1 MKYYLSSSPFVYPY
15 RTIFKLN
22 ILNKKIVG
30 RASWKLGLPCRKC
43 IQMFS
48 LKIKTNT
55 TGTFRV
61 WCTESRF
68 SAHRLVLWI
77 KEIWIFR
84 CFESWYPVEPS
95 HLGAGPWI
103 TISVWLH
110 CHLVVRGTGLLIEV
124 DDFQVSGDLIKE
136 VFLCKSKRDF
146 YSRWLQRPNKSCH
159 LSFLMCSFAK
169 ASWFPLIKI
178 SGICILRWGI
188 KGAGY
193 LKNKDGSVF
202 SRRPSAFLNG
212 SLDPFH
218 DFKTESPLPHRRGI
232 GYLPFVWP
240 HGSENTL
247 TEVTMPFWLSQAW
260 DNEQQTIGDTSY
272 TTSSSELP
280 LEKELLG
287 EGGNQFCGSSACP
300 KSQNK
305 DHPRRWLKILPSQ
318 GKKSVDA
325 SRGDT
330 GPSSS
335 GCSKQS
341 WDMKSS
347 SYFNKSFI

>member
-43 IQMFS
+43 IQVFS

-232 GYLPFVWP
+232 GTFHLFDHVA
-240 HGSENTL
+240 
-247 TEVTMPFWLSQAW
+247 VR
-260 DNEQQTIGDTSY
+260 I
-272 TTSSSELP
+272 P
-280 LEKELLG
+280 L
-287 EGGNQFCGSSACP
+287 Q
-300 KSQNK
+300 KSQCHS
-305 DHPRRWLKILPSQ
+305 D
-318 GKKSVDA
+318 SV
-325 SRGDT
+325 RLEIM
-330 GPSSS
+330 SS
-335 GCSKQS
+335 KP
-341 WDMKSS
+341 
-347 SYFNKSFI
+347 